1 MGKVMFVPTNWP
13 RHTLAMMVGQKPGHA
28 GARRRFSQALREWMP
43 KSSTGGHFDAM
54 DGLRGLAI
62 VLVVITHSFYTNP
75 DGPKFLVYVGAL
87 IGTAGFGLTI
97 FFVLSGFLI
106 SLPFFRQRERDKSAW
121 YPPGYAARRA
131 LKIVPPF
138 YLAIVVLALFYYWR
152 YRDADYFRLGLAW
165 ATGVAHI
172 QYLPKFFNTSFWSLW
187 VEIGF
192 YVSLPFLFLALKG
205 FNVKTTG
212 WILFA
217 ILILAPFVTR
227 QLTSP
232 TGADPGEL
240 GFRMRRFPNSLDS
253 FGWGVLFSSLYVSA
267 SPRLA
272 QWRRYAC
279 LGYAGLASLALTSL
293 LFMMISLQ
301 PPSVPVSPR
310 WEIELNHL
318 LPGVSAFLMLFFV
331 FDPACRGARFFS
343 SPGLRFLG
351 IVSYEWFLFHQPA
364 VVQFREWMVS
374 SHGNLFRY
382 LITVG
387 TPLVCTL
394 GLAILV
400 YHNFSLPIL
409 RWGRDKLG

>member
-1 MGKVMFVPTNWP
+1 MGKELFVPTYWP
-13 RHTLAMMVGQKPGHA
+13 RHTWAMMVGQKPGHA
-28 GARRRFSQALREWMP
+28 GDRRRFSQALREWMP
-43 KSSTGGHFDAM
+43 KSSTGRHFDVL

-62 VLVVITHSFYTNP
+62 VLVVITHGFYVNP
-75 DGPKFLVYVGAL
+75 EGPKFLTYVGAL
-87 IGTAGFGLTI
+87 ILTAGFGLPI

-106 SLPFFRQRERDKSAW
+106 SLPFFRQRERDRLAW
-121 YPPGYAARRA
+121 CPPGYAARRV
-131 LKIVPPF
+131 LKILPPF

-165 ATGVAHI
+165 ATGVAHVL
-172 QYLPKFFNTSFWSLW
+172 YLPKFFNTSFWSLW

-192 YVSLPFLFLALKG
+192 YVLLPILFLALKG

-212 WILFA
+212 WILFV

-227 QLTSP
+227 QLTRP
-232 TGADPGEL
+232 AGADPDEL
-240 GFRMRRFPNSLDS
+240 AFIMRRFPNSLDT

-267 SPRLA
+267 SPELA
-272 QWRRYAC
+272 QWRRYAS
-279 LGYAGLASLALTSL
+279 LGYAGLTALAFTC
-293 LFMMISLQ
+293 LFFMIIYLH
-301 PPSVPVSPR
+301 PGLVPPR

-331 FDPACRGARFFS
+331 FNPACLGARLFS
-343 SPGLRFLG
+343 LPALRFLG

-364 VVQFREWMVS
+364 LIQFREWMVS
-374 SHGNLFRY
+374 SHGNLIRY
-382 LITVG
+382 SMTVG
-387 TPLVCTL
+387 TPLVFTL

-409 RWGRDKLG
+409 RWGRDRLR